1 MESIAA
7 LPLREGYR
15 AVFRNVDI
23 DRQKA
28 KWMQLRVLKCEQVTV
43 PAGVFETY
51 RIAVEPAEG
60 GAGTTTIWV
69 EKQQR
74 KPVKYQSVLPEMGG
88 AVLTAEL
95 LGS

>member
-1 MESIAA
+1 
-7 LPLREGYR
+7 
-15 AVFRNVDI
+15 
-23 DRQKA
+23 
-28 KWMQLRVLKCEQVTV
+28 V

-51 RIAVEPAEG
+51 RIEVEPVEG
-60 GAGTTTIWV
+60 GAGRTTIWV

-88 AVLTAEL
+88 ALLTAEL